1 MREKGKGKRSQK
13 EIRKEDDEVEKKN
26 KNNKDILEIL

>member
-1 MREKGKGKRSQK
+1 MKEKGKGKRSQK
-13 EIRKEDDEVEKKN
+13 EIRKDDEVEKKK